1 MGGSFGVDG
10 FAGGEDGF
18 LAVDETVDVIDDLQ
32 IVRLAVHFGQRVEA
46 FDDSAVGGIGFL
58 AGRFGRA
65 GDDGSLLAVAVGEEG
80 DEFLIRFLQSVSYT
94 HLDVYKRQVINK
106 QYDYMVNVDPGY
118 AYEKLAYCSTQ
129 GVEESVRNTAIEELR
144 KIPEVDKVS
153 ACYDLPISGMSGNNV
168 SLPGDDRELFNIA
181 DMYWVKD
188 DFFSL
193 MEIPVIEGEVFRSC
207 LLYTSRCV

>member
-1 MGGSFGVDG
+1 MFTVPPVFPPPACRRLPAFGGLFGVDG

-80 DEFLIRFLQSVSYT
+80 DEFLIRFLQSHHPSFEAG
-94 HLDVYKRQVINK
+94 HLETVRDVFQ
-106 QYDYMVNVDPGY
+106 
-118 AYEKLAYCSTQ
+118 
-129 GVEESVRNTAIEELR
+129 RNTVQRRVGRIGQFAGAFFFFR
-144 KIPEVDKVS
+144 VV
-153 ACYDLPISGMSGNNV
+153 
-168 SLPGDDRELFNIA
+168 
-181 DMYWVKD
+181 VK
-188 DFFSL
+188 FFQILDQVYHST
-193 MEIPVIEGEVFRSC
+193 VFSQVRQ
-207 LLYTSRCV
+207 

>member
-1 MGGSFGVDG
+1 
-10 FAGGEDGF
+10 
-18 LAVDETVDVIDDLQ
+18 
-32 IVRLAVHFGQRVEA
+32 
-46 FDDSAVGGIGFL
+46 
-58 AGRFGRA
+58 
-65 GDDGSLLAVAVGEEG
+65 
-80 DEFLIRFLQSVSYT
+80 
-94 HLDVYKRQVINK
+94 
-106 QYDYMVNVDPGY
+106 MVNVDPGY

-193 MEIPVIEGEVFRSC
+193 MEIPVIEGEVFRSDGSASNKVMV
-207 LLYTSRCV
+207 SRSFVERWNRWLVGPGVRLARTL